1 MENLETGGRQLEKIV
16 KDLRK
21 EEVSKQARYET
32 DEEEL
37 KRETGWSV
45 NRITSRKKRK
55 ANSSPESFP
64 LQTETIDKNNNDKKS
79 MPPPIFVNDVKN
91 FNMLKETLLQ
101 GANNDINFK
110 TMANNEIKISTT
122 DSDDFRATIHLLR
135 NAKSQENHNVHN
147 IDYHTYVNNQNLIK
161 S

>member
-1 MENLETGGRQLEKIV
+1 
-16 KDLRK
+16 
-21 EEVSKQARYET
+21 
-32 DEEEL
+32 
-37 KRETGWSV
+37 
-45 NRITSRKKRK
+45 
-55 ANSSPESFP
+55 
-64 LQTETIDKNNNDKKS
+64 
-79 MPPPIFVNDVKN
+79 MPPPIFVSDVKN